1 MIELLIH
8 QWKEK
13 TRSPFWQKSIFL
25 NIILGLLGL
34 YFILNFVIISFF
46 ADKIIESVYPGKEV
60 TVVFSG
66 LLLYYFLFEIILRF
80 FIQQLPV
87 VSIQPY
93 LLLAVKRSQL
103 IRYTIIKSFF
113 HFINLLAFLLILPFF
128 FKIILPAYPSAIAIN
143 WLFIAFSFIAINN
156 LLNFSIKKYFS
167 QKPWL
172 IAILLILVAGVAY
185 GGLTE
190 RLSITEGFSGLWM
203 AVASLQLGFII
214 PLMLVFALAF
224 FTFHILK
231 DSFYSDNLSKAR
243 NRKTLE
249 WSLLDSFGLQGD
261 LLKTEIRL
269 ILRNKRVRNQTLMFF
284 FFLLYGFIF
293 YTDTN
298 LDKQFVMLF
307 TGLFLTIILAS
318 NYGQYFFNLDGQ
330 FFEFYITSN
339 ISMEDYIRTKYLM
352 FGLLCFVS
360 YIITLPYALID
371 PKIGFINT
379 AMVLWN
385 IGITSWLFMFACTYN
400 KTAFDLEG
408 STFMNYQGTGF
419 THFLG
424 VLPVLFLPLFI
435 HLIFRWAGFGEYTIV
450 FLGIMGLLGIV
461 FHHFLISLVKA
472 QLKKRKFIMA
482 AGFRKK

>member
-25 NIILGLLGL
+25 NIILGLMGL
-34 YFILNFVIISFF
+34 YFIFNFIIISYF
-46 ADKIIESVYPGKEV
+46 ADKIIESLHPGEEV
-60 TVVFSG
+60 AVVFTG
-66 LLLYYFLFEIILRF
+66 LLLYYFLFEIIMRF

-103 IRYTIIKSFF
+103 IKYTIIKSFF
-113 HFINLLAFLLILPFF
+113 HFINLLAILLILPFF
-128 FKIILPAYPSAIAIN
+128 FKIILPAYPSAFAYN

-203 AVASLQLGFII
+203 AIASLQLGFII

-231 DSFYSDNLSKAR
+231 DSFYSENLSKTR

-269 ILRNKRVRNQTLMFF
+269 ILRNKRVRNQTLMFC

-293 YTDTN
+293 YTERN
-298 LDKQFVMLF
+298 LGMQSMLIL
-307 TGLFLTIILAS
+307 TGMMLTIITAS
-318 NYGQYFFNLDGQ
+318 SYGQYFFNLDGQ
-330 FFEFYITSN
+330 FFDFYLTTNIT
-339 ISMEDYIRTKYLM
+339 MEDYIRTKYLM

-360 YIITLPYALID
+360 YILTLPYALID
-371 PKIGFINT
+371 PKIAFINT

-385 IGITSWLFMFACTYN
+385 IGITSWLFMIACTFN
-400 KTAFDLEG
+400 KPAFDLEG
-408 STFMNYQGTGF
+408 SAMMNYQGTGF
-419 THFLG
+419 AHFIG
-424 VLPVLFLPLFI
+424 IVPAIFLPLVI
-435 HLIFRWAGFGEYTIV
+435 HLIFRWAGIGSYSIIF
-450 FLGIMGLLGIV
+450 FGIMGLLGIG
-461 FHHFLISLVKA
+461 FHHILISLIKA
-472 QLKKRKFIMA
+472 QLRKRKFIMA